1 MCIYLWVNVSLIAFD
16 GNQILTTYEKV
27 WDDLA
32 VKLPPIVTV
41 TGPELTESRR
51 PVWQTTLKAGLKGN
65 TTYFYRNVL
74 SSDFPETLLGLKG
87 SIRVDAYSNL
97 Y

>member
-1 MCIYLWVNVSLIAFD
+1 MCIYLLVNVSLIAFD

-51 PVWQTTLKAGLKGN
+51 PV
-65 TTYFYRNVL
+65 
-74 SSDFPETLLGLKG
+74 
-87 SIRVDAYSNL
+87 
-97 Y
+97 